1 VTEPQDVPDLEAAL
15 IERAER
21 LAAEYLARAGD
32 GREAILKEER
42 ERLHSLE
49 ERISQEAG
57 TSADRL
63 YSRRVQAAQLRLQ
76 GNLDRLRW
84 GLIQSVVADL
94 PNRLAAMADDE
105 AAYEQLLQALLAHA
119 VQSMDESMGDEDLVA
134 EFNDRDL
141 ARLRDRWDTFCE
153 QAVPGR
159 SIDLNPDPC
168 QCSGGVRVS
177 NRDNRI
183 CIDATFEGRMERFR
197 DDLLQTI
204 AERLFA
210 SNVGHSD

>member
-1 VTEPQDVPDLEAAL
+1 VSEPQDVPDLEAAL

-21 LAAEYLARAGD
+21 LAAEYLARAQE

-42 ERLHSLE
+42 ERLHSRE
-49 ERISQEAG
+49 ERISQEAA

-76 GNLDRLRW
+76 GSLDRLRW

-94 PNRLAAMADDE
+94 PNRLAALADDE
-105 AAYEQLLQALLAHA
+105 TAYEHLLQALLAHA
-119 VQSMDESMGDEDLVA
+119 AEGMGDEDLVA
-134 EFNDRDL
+134 EFNGRDL
-141 ARLRDRWDTFCE
+141 ARLRDRWEAFCE
-153 QAVPGR
+153 KAVPGR
-159 SIDLNPDPC
+159 SIDLKPDPYE
-168 QCSGGVRVS
+168 CSGGVRVTS
-177 NRDNRI
+177 RDNRI

-204 AERLFA
+204 AERLFVR
-210 SNVGHSD
+210 NVGHSD